1 MKNTMHYSGLTKNL
15 ALAWMLAGRDFKNRY
30 ATSYAGIAWNV
41 LVPLA
46 YALINVVVFS
56 ILMKG
61 RMGERYGNLPFALF
75 YFVPFALWSFF
86 AEVTGRSTG
95 ILREYSYLINKIAF
109 PFWIL
114 PLVPLASAL
123 VNQAILFVIVGILM
137 VSQNVGLGAAAYLFI
152 PVWLTSIVLTIGVAY
167 AVSAFSVYV
176 PDFAQ
181 IVPVVVNI
189 MFWLT
194 PILYPATLVEN
205 EGALWVRRVVMDYN
219 PFYYI
224 VEMARHTAF
233 GTAQISL
240 GVLMSVAALS
250 LVILVLGLAMFK
262 KLKAGFAD
270 VL

>member
-1 MKNTMHYSGLTKNL
+1 MYYSRLTKNL

-61 RMGERYGNLPFALF
+61 RMGERYGNIPFALF

-114 PLVPLASAL
+114 PLVPLASAF
-123 VNQAILFVIVGILM
+123 VNQCIMFVIIGVLM
-137 VSQNVGLGAAAYLFI
+137 FSQNVGLGAAAYFFI
-152 PVWLTSIVLTIGVAY
+152 PIWLTSVVLTIGVAY
-167 AVSAFSVYV
+167 AVSALSVYV

-194 PILYPATLVEN
+194 PILYPATLVETQ
-205 EGALWVRRVVMDYN
+205 GALWVRRVVMDYN

-224 VEMARHTAF
+224 VEMARHAAF
-233 GTAQISL
+233 GTAQISPVEL
-240 GVLMSVAALS
+240 TSVAVLS
-250 LVILVLGLAMFK
+250 LVILGLGLAMFK
-262 KLKAGFAD
+262 KLKSGFAD

>member
-1 MKNTMHYSGLTKNL
+1 MNAIVLKRNL
-15 ALAWMLAGRDFKNRY
+15 SLAWMLAKRDFKNRY

-61 RMGERYGNLPFALF
+61 RMGERYGNIPFSLF

-123 VNQAILFVIVGILM
+123 INQAILFVIVAILM
-137 VSQNVGLGAAAYLFI
+137 QGQHIGLGAEAYLFLPI
-152 PVWLTSIVLTIGVAY
+152 WLTSVVLTVGVAY
-167 AVSAFSVYV
+167 AVSSLSVYV

-181 IVPVVVNI
+181 IVPVAVNI

-194 PILYPATLVEN
+194 PILYPATLVETQ
-205 EGALWVRRVVMDYN
+205 GAMWVRRVIMDYN

-224 VEMARHTAF
+224 VEMARHATF
-233 GTAQISL
+233 GTASISYGELFVVGVLSITIL
-240 GVLMSVAALS
+240 GVGL
-250 LVILVLGLAMFK
+250 LVFK
-262 KLKAGFAD
+262 KLKSGFAD

>member
-1 MKNTMHYSGLTKNL
+1 MNLSRLTKNL
-15 ALAWMLAGRDFKNRY
+15 SLAWMLAKRDFKNRY
-30 ATSYAGIAWNV
+30 ATSYVGVAWNV

-114 PLVPLASAL
+114 PLVPLASAI
-123 VNQAILFVIVGILM
+123 VNQAIIFGIVGLLM
-137 VSQNVGLGAAAYLFI
+137 TVQHVSLGPEA
-152 PVWLTSIVLTIGVAY
+152 WLMLPIWLASVVLTVGVAY
-167 AVSAFSVYV
+167 AVSALSVYV

-194 PILYPATLVEN
+194 PILYPATLVESH
-205 EGALWVRRVVMDYN
+205 GALWVRRVIMDYN

-224 VEMARHTAF
+224 VEMSRHSSF
-233 GTAQISL
+233 GTAHIAYSQL
-240 GVLMSVAALS
+240 AGVTALS
-250 LVILVLGLAMFK
+250 LVLLFLGLAMFK
-262 KLKAGFAD
+262 KLKSGFAD